1 MYLKSLELQGF
12 KSFPEK
18 IKLDFNKGITAVV
31 GPNGSGKSNIADAV
45 RWVLGEKSAKSLRG
59 NKMEDIIFNGT
70 ENRKPLS
77 FAEVSMIMDNSDKK
91 LNLDYPEVTVTR
103 RVYRSGES
111 DYLLNGTKCRAKDIL
126 ELFMDTGVGKEG
138 YSIIGQGRIDEILSN
153 KSEDRRMLFEEA
165 AGIVKY
171 RTRSFEAS
179 NKLAKEREN
188 LVRVNDIIAT
198 LESQVGPLEV
208 QAEKAKKF
216 ISLSNKLK
224 TVEVNRFVI
233 EADRFENDIKE
244 VEKTISQLGN
254 DVLREHRQEEVL
266 QKKRTSLK
274 SDLSNVDLQYEENSN
289 SIGEK
294 RSQVE
299 QKENDIKMCESEI
312 QHFNENIERLNKNI
326 DQNKKAIE
334 DKKNE
339 SDALDAKIIAKTLEI
354 ERKNKAYEDKK
365 SAYTDLETKVTES
378 EEMFNRFNS
387 DIRDKMNRS
396 ADISSEISKINARL
410 SQLKERKS
418 TVTEDISVLQGQ
430 LKEKE
435 IALAVEEQKISR
447 IDNEIEKISNN
458 IKNDNVTVTELSGKI
473 NDTKKKQLDMT
484 KSIQDK
490 QSRLRILSELE
501 NSYEGY
507 YGGVKA
513 VLSQRDRKVSGF
525 EGICGAVGE
534 LITLD
539 KKYETAIEI
548 ALGGAVQNIVAKN
561 ENDVKKA
568 ISYLKTNNK
577 GRATFLPMTAIKPK
591 TMNNKEDI
599 FKNTGVIG
607 IAKELISYDAQ
618 YENIMSSLL
627 ERVIIV
633 DTIDNGIALSKKTN
647 YSYKI
652 VTLDGELFNVGGSMT
667 GGSISKRSTGIFSRG
682 REIGELREN
691 LKVLVSEYNELN
703 SELDSMNNLIEESN
717 KNLKS
722 SNEMLQSLHINR
734 TRSVAELTKS
744 KEYVDDY
751 KTRIECSGS
760 EFEKLELTISEDE
773 KQIKQYENDLAAI
786 TAEINS
792 VNEKIQEYQSK
803 IQENRD
809 IRESSI
815 REINDLKL
823 EINQINNEIYNFNYN
838 KKRIET
844 EVMELNTGTENF
856 KSEISEYESQI
867 DDKEKNKQSIFENA
881 EQLKEEYTKFIKM
894 QEELINYKNEVNK
907 ELDELE
913 KSIQR
918 QTETKNAIEKQLSRF
933 EVRKEQLENERKN
946 LYNNMWEEYEITY
959 VVAKNYEK
967 LDMSSEDLVKEERN
981 LKNQMKAL
989 GNVNMNAVE
998 EYAEISEKYQF
1009 LIKNRDDIKQSE
1021 EKLIGIIEQLNVLME
1036 EQFREQFKVI
1046 SDNFAETFKEMFGGG
1061 EASLKLSND
1070 QDILNCGIDIIVQ
1083 PPGKTLQNM
1092 MLLSGGEK
1100 ALTAISLLFAILKM
1114 KPSPFC
1120 ILDEIEAAL
1129 DDANVNRYADYLK
1142 NLVDDTQFIVIT
1154 HRKGTMEAA
1163 DILYGVTMQEKG
1175 VSKLV
1180 SVKFDEDYNLDKEA

>member
-45 RWVLGEKSAKSLRG
+45 RWVLGEKSTKSLRG

-339 SDALDAKIIAKTLEI
+339 SDALDAKIVAKTLEI

-410 SQLKERKS
+410 LQLKERKS

-591 TMNNKEDI
+591 TMNNKGDI

-734 TRSVAELTKS
+734 TRSVAEVTKS

-760 EFEKLELTISEDE
+760 ESEKLELTISEDE

-844 EVMELNTGTENF
+844 EVMELNTGIENF

-1142 NLVDDTQFIVIT
+1142 NFVDDTQFIVIT

>member
-458 IKNDNVTVTELSGKI
+458 IKNDNVTVTEFSGKI

-1142 NLVDDTQFIVIT
+1142 NFVDDTQFIVIT

>member
-254 DVLREHRQEEVL
+254 DVLREHRQEDVL

-339 SDALDAKIIAKTLEI
+339 SDALDAKIVAKTLEI

-378 EEMFNRFNS
+378 EELFNRFNS

-410 SQLKERKS
+410 SQLKERKN

-591 TMNNKEDI
+591 TMNNKGDI

-734 TRSVAELTKS
+734 TRSVAEVTKS

-760 EFEKLELTISEDE
+760 ESEKLELTISEDE

-844 EVMELNTGTENF
+844 EVMELNTGIENF

-867 DDKEKNKQSIFENA
+867 DDKEKN
-881 EQLKEEYTKFIKM
+881 
-894 QEELINYKNEVNK
+894 
-907 ELDELE
+907 
-913 KSIQR
+913 
-918 QTETKNAIEKQLSRF
+918 
-933 EVRKEQLENERKN
+933 
-946 LYNNMWEEYEITY
+946 
-959 VVAKNYEK
+959 
-967 LDMSSEDLVKEERN
+967 
-981 LKNQMKAL
+981 
-989 GNVNMNAVE
+989 
-998 EYAEISEKYQF
+998 
-1009 LIKNRDDIKQSE
+1009 
-1021 EKLIGIIEQLNVLME
+1021 
-1036 EQFREQFKVI
+1036 
-1046 SDNFAETFKEMFGGG
+1046 
-1061 EASLKLSND
+1061 
-1070 QDILNCGIDIIVQ
+1070 
-1083 PPGKTLQNM
+1083 LQ
-1092 MLLSGGEK
+1092 
-1100 ALTAISLLFAILKM
+1100 
-1114 KPSPFC
+1114 
-1120 ILDEIEAAL
+1120 
-1129 DDANVNRYADYLK
+1129 
-1142 NLVDDTQFIVIT
+1142 
-1154 HRKGTMEAA
+1154 
-1163 DILYGVTMQEKG
+1163 
-1175 VSKLV
+1175 
-1180 SVKFDEDYNLDKEA
+1180 

>member
-77 FAEVSMIMDNSDKK
+77 FAEVSVIMDNSDKK

-339 SDALDAKIIAKTLEI
+339 SDALDAKIVAKTLEI

-410 SQLKERKS
+410 LQLKERKS

-591 TMNNKEDI
+591 TMNNKGDI

-734 TRSVAELTKS
+734 TRSVAEVTKS

-760 EFEKLELTISEDE
+760 ESEKLELTISEDE

-844 EVMELNTGTENF
+844 EVMELNTGIENF

-1142 NLVDDTQFIVIT
+1142 NFVDDTQFIVIT

>member
-918 QTETKNAIEKQLSRF
+918 QTETKNSIEKQLSRF

-1142 NLVDDTQFIVIT
+1142 NFVDDTQFIVIT

>member
-1 MYLKSLELQGF
+1 MYLKSLEPQGF

-410 SQLKERKS
+410 SQLKERKN

-1142 NLVDDTQFIVIT
+1142 NFVDDTQFIVIT

>member
-111 DYLLNGTKCRAKDIL
+111 DYFLNGTKCRAKDIL

-198 LESQVGPLEV
+198 LETQVGPLEV

-244 VEKTISQLGN
+244 VEKSISQLGN
-254 DVLREHRQEEVL
+254 DVLRERRQEEVL

-274 SDLSNVDLQYEENSN
+274 DDLSNVDLQYEENSN

-312 QHFNENIERLNKNI
+312 QHFNENIERLNKSI

-334 DKKNE
+334 DKNNE
-339 SDALDAKIIAKTLEI
+339 SDALDAKIVAKTLEA
-354 ERKNKAYEDKK
+354 ERKKKSYEEKK

-378 EEMFNRFNS
+378 EELFNRFNS

-396 ADISSEISKINARL
+396 ADISSEISKINAKL
-410 SQLKERKS
+410 SQLKDRKN
-418 TVTEDISVLQGQ
+418 TVSEDISVLNGQ

-435 IALAVEEQKISR
+435 IALAVEEQKITR

-458 IKNDNVTVTELSGKI
+458 IKNDNVTLSELSGKI
-473 NDTKKKQLDMT
+473 NETKKKQLDMT

-513 VLSQRDRKVSGF
+513 VLSQRDKKISGF

-591 TMNNKEDI
+591 TINNKTDI
-599 FKNTGVIG
+599 LKNIGVIG
-607 IAKELISYDAQ
+607 IAKELISYDMQ

-647 YSYKI
+647 YSYKV

-703 SELDSMNNLIEESN
+703 SELDSMNNSITESN
-717 KNLKS
+717 DNLKK

-734 TRSVAELTKS
+734 ARSVAEVTKS

-751 KTRIECSGS
+751 KKRIEYSDIES
-760 EFEKLELTISEDE
+760 EKLESTILEDE
-773 KQIKQYENDLAAI
+773 KQVKQYENDLEAI
-786 TAEINS
+786 TDEINS

-823 EINQINNEIYNFNYN
+823 DINQINNEIYNFNYN

-844 EVMELNTGTENF
+844 EVMELNTGIENF
-856 KSEISEYESQI
+856 KSEILDYENQI
-867 DDKEKNKQSIFENA
+867 ANKEKNKQSIFENT
-881 EQLKEEYTKFIKM
+881 EQLKEEYSKFIKM

-907 ELDELE
+907 NLDELE

-933 EVRKEQLENERKN
+933 EIKKEQLENERKN

-959 VVAKNYEK
+959 VVAKNYER
-967 LDMSSEDLVKEERN
+967 LNMSSEDLVKEERN

-998 EYAEISEKYQF
+998 EYAEVSEKYQF

-1142 NLVDDTQFIVIT
+1142 NFVDDTQFIVIT
-1154 HRKGTMEAA
+1154 HRKCTMEAA

-1175 VSKLV
+1175 ISKLV
-1180 SVKFDEDYNLDKEA
+1180 SVKFDENYNLDKEA

>member
-244 VEKTISQLGN
+244 VEKTISQLGS

-339 SDALDAKIIAKTLEI
+339 SDALDAKIITKTLEI

-591 TMNNKEDI
+591 TMNNKGDI

-1142 NLVDDTQFIVIT
+1142 NFVDDTQFIVIT

>member
-339 SDALDAKIIAKTLEI
+339 SDALDAKIVAKTLEI

-410 SQLKERKS
+410 LQLKERKS

-490 QSRLRILSELE
+490 QSRL
-501 NSYEGY
+501 
-507 YGGVKA
+507 
-513 VLSQRDRKVSGF
+513 
-525 EGICGAVGE
+525 
-534 LITLD
+534 
-539 KKYETAIEI
+539 
-548 ALGGAVQNIVAKN
+548 
-561 ENDVKKA
+561 
-568 ISYLKTNNK
+568 
-577 GRATFLPMTAIKPK
+577 
-591 TMNNKEDI
+591 
-599 FKNTGVIG
+599 
-607 IAKELISYDAQ
+607 
-618 YENIMSSLL
+618 
-627 ERVIIV
+627 
-633 DTIDNGIALSKKTN
+633 
-647 YSYKI
+647 
-652 VTLDGELFNVGGSMT
+652 
-667 GGSISKRSTGIFSRG
+667 
-682 REIGELREN
+682 
-691 LKVLVSEYNELN
+691 
-703 SELDSMNNLIEESN
+703 
-717 KNLKS
+717 
-722 SNEMLQSLHINR
+722 
-734 TRSVAELTKS
+734 
-744 KEYVDDY
+744 
-751 KTRIECSGS
+751 
-760 EFEKLELTISEDE
+760 
-773 KQIKQYENDLAAI
+773 
-786 TAEINS
+786 
-792 VNEKIQEYQSK
+792 
-803 IQENRD
+803 
-809 IRESSI
+809 
-815 REINDLKL
+815 
-823 EINQINNEIYNFNYN
+823 
-838 KKRIET
+838 
-844 EVMELNTGTENF
+844 
-856 KSEISEYESQI
+856 
-867 DDKEKNKQSIFENA
+867 
-881 EQLKEEYTKFIKM
+881 
-894 QEELINYKNEVNK
+894 
-907 ELDELE
+907 
-913 KSIQR
+913 
-918 QTETKNAIEKQLSRF
+918 
-933 EVRKEQLENERKN
+933 
-946 LYNNMWEEYEITY
+946 
-959 VVAKNYEK
+959 
-967 LDMSSEDLVKEERN
+967 
-981 LKNQMKAL
+981 
-989 GNVNMNAVE
+989 
-998 EYAEISEKYQF
+998 
-1009 LIKNRDDIKQSE
+1009 
-1021 EKLIGIIEQLNVLME
+1021 
-1036 EQFREQFKVI
+1036 
-1046 SDNFAETFKEMFGGG
+1046 
-1061 EASLKLSND
+1061 
-1070 QDILNCGIDIIVQ
+1070 
-1083 PPGKTLQNM
+1083 
-1092 MLLSGGEK
+1092 
-1100 ALTAISLLFAILKM
+1100 
-1114 KPSPFC
+1114 
-1120 ILDEIEAAL
+1120 
-1129 DDANVNRYADYLK
+1129 
-1142 NLVDDTQFIVIT
+1142 
-1154 HRKGTMEAA
+1154 
-1163 DILYGVTMQEKG
+1163 
-1175 VSKLV
+1175 
-1180 SVKFDEDYNLDKEA
+1180 

>member
-339 SDALDAKIIAKTLEI
+339 SDALDAKIVAKTLEI

-410 SQLKERKS
+410 LQLKERKS

-591 TMNNKEDI
+591 TMNNKGDI

-618 YENIMSSLL
+618 YENIMASLL

-734 TRSVAELTKS
+734 TRSVAEVTKS

-760 EFEKLELTISEDE
+760 ESEKLELTISEDE

-844 EVMELNTGTENF
+844 EVMELNTGIENF

-1142 NLVDDTQFIVIT
+1142 NFVDDTQFIVIT

>member
-339 SDALDAKIIAKTLEI
+339 SDALDAKIVAKTLEI

-410 SQLKERKS
+410 LQLKERKS

-577 GRATFLPMTAIKPK
+577 GRATFLPMTDIKPK
-591 TMNNKEDI
+591 TMNNKGDI

-734 TRSVAELTKS
+734 TRSVAEVTKS

-760 EFEKLELTISEDE
+760 ESEKLELTISEDE

-844 EVMELNTGTENF
+844 EVMELNTGIENF

-1021 EKLIGIIEQLNVLME
+1021 EKLIGIIEQLDVLME

-1142 NLVDDTQFIVIT
+1142 NFVDDTQFIVIT

-1180 SVKFDEDYNLDKEA
+1180 SVKFDENYNLDKEA

>member
-339 SDALDAKIIAKTLEI
+339 SDALDAKIVAKTLEI

-410 SQLKERKS
+410 LQLKERKS

-591 TMNNKEDI
+591 TMNNKGDI

-734 TRSVAELTKS
+734 TRSVAEVTKS

-760 EFEKLELTISEDE
+760 ESEKLELTISEDE

-844 EVMELNTGTENF
+844 EVMELNTGIENF

-894 QEELINYKNEVNK
+894 QEE
-907 ELDELE
+907 
-913 KSIQR
+913 QR

-1142 NLVDDTQFIVIT
+1142 NFVDDTQFIVIT

>member
-387 DIRDKMNRS
+387 DIRDKMNRF

-1142 NLVDDTQFIVIT
+1142 NFVDDTQFIVIT

>member
-577 GRATFLPMTAIKPK
+577 GRTTFLPMTAIKPK

-1142 NLVDDTQFIVIT
+1142 NFVDDTQFIVIT

>member
-198 LESQVGPLEV
+198 LETQVGPLEV

-233 EADRFENDIKE
+233 EADRFEKEIKE
-244 VEKTISQLGN
+244 VENTVAQLGN
-254 DVLREHRQEEVL
+254 DVLRERRQEEVL
-266 QKKRTSLK
+266 QKKKVSLK
-274 SDLSNVDLQYEENSN
+274 EDLSNVDLQYDENSN

-312 QHFNENIERLNKNI
+312 QHFNENIERLNKSI
-326 DQNKKAIE
+326 DQNKKVVE
-334 DKKNE
+334 DKNNE
-339 SDALDAKIIAKTLEI
+339 SDALDAKIVAKTLEV
-354 ERKNKAYEDKK
+354 ERKKKNYEEKK

-378 EEMFNRFNS
+378 EELFNRFNS

-410 SQLKERKS
+410 SQLKDRKN
-418 TVTEDISVLQGQ
+418 TVSEDISVLQGR

-435 IALAVEEQKISR
+435 TALAVEEQKISR
-447 IDNEIEKISNN
+447 IDNEIAKISNN

-473 NDTKKKQLDMT
+473 NETKKKQLDMT

-591 TMNNKEDI
+591 TMNNKADI
-599 FKNTGVIG
+599 LKNTGVIG
-607 IAKELISYDAQ
+607 IAKELITYDLQ

-647 YSYKI
+647 YSYKV

-682 REIGELREN
+682 REISELREN

-703 SELDSMNNLIEESN
+703 SELDSMNNRIDESN
-717 KNLKS
+717 DNLKK

-734 TRSVAELTKS
+734 TRSVAEVTKS
-744 KEYVDDY
+744 KEYVEDY
-751 KTRIECSGS
+751 RKRIEYSGTES
-760 EFEKLELTISEDE
+760 EKLELTISEDE
-773 KQIKQYENDLAAI
+773 KQISQYQEDLKAI
-786 TAEINS
+786 KVEIDN

-823 EINQINNEIYNFNYN
+823 EINQINNEIYNFKYN

-844 EVMELNTGTENF
+844 EVMELNTGIENF
-856 KSEISEYESQI
+856 KSEILDYENQI
-867 DDKEKNKQSIFENA
+867 ADKEKSKQLIFENTK
-881 EQLKEEYTKFIKM
+881 QLKEEYSKFIKM
-894 QEELINYKNEVNK
+894 QEELINYKNEVNR
-907 ELDELE
+907 EIDELE

-933 EVRKEQLENERKN
+933 EIRKEQLENERKN

-998 EYAEISEKYQF
+998 EYAEVSEKYQF

-1142 NLVDDTQFIVIT
+1142 NFIDDTQFIVIT

-1180 SVKFDEDYNLDKEA
+1180 SVKFDENYNLDKEA

>member
-254 DVLREHRQEEVL
+254 DVLREHRQEDVL

-339 SDALDAKIIAKTLEI
+339 SDALDAKIVAKTLEI

-378 EEMFNRFNS
+378 EELFNRFNS

-410 SQLKERKS
+410 SQLKERKN

-591 TMNNKEDI
+591 TMNNKGDI

-734 TRSVAELTKS
+734 TRSVAEVTKS

-760 EFEKLELTISEDE
+760 ESEKLELTISEDE

-844 EVMELNTGTENF
+844 EVMELNTGIENF

-1100 ALTAISLLFAILKM
+1100 ALTAISLLFAILK
-1114 KPSPFC
+1114 PSPFC

-1142 NLVDDTQFIVIT
+1142 NFVDDTQFIVIT

>member
-31 GPNGSGKSNIADAV
+31 GPNGSGKSNIADAL

-198 LESQVGPLEV
+198 LETQVEPLRE
-208 QAEKAKKF
+208 QAEKAKTF
-216 ISLSNKLK
+216 ISLSNRLK
-224 TVEVNRFVI
+224 TVEVNRFVL
-233 EADRFENDIKE
+233 EADKYENDIKE
-244 VEKTISQLGN
+244 VGNSISQLDN
-254 DVLREHRQEEVL
+254 DILKEKKQEEVL
-266 QKKRTSLK
+266 QQKKYSLK
-274 SDLSNVDLQYEENSN
+274 KDLSDVELQYDENTDF
-289 SIGEK
+289 IGER
-294 RSQVE
+294 RSEVE
-299 QKENDIKMCESEI
+299 QKENDVKMCDSEI
-312 QHFNENIERLNKNI
+312 QHFNENIDRLNKSIN
-326 DQNKKAIE
+326 QNNQSIE
-334 DKKNE
+334 NKNNE
-339 SDALDAKIIAKTLEI
+339 FEALDAKIVAKTLEI
-354 ERKNKAYEDKK
+354 ERKKQSYEDKK
-365 SAYTDLETKVTES
+365 NAYTDLESKVAES
-378 EEMFNRFNS
+378 EELFNKFNS
-387 DIRDKMNRS
+387 DIRSKMNKS
-396 ADISSEISKINARL
+396 ADISNEISKINSRL
-410 SQLKERKS
+410 SQIKSRKN
-418 TVTEDISVLQGQ
+418 TVSEDISVLQGQ

-435 IALAVEEQKISR
+435 TVLAVEEQKLTR
-447 IDNEIEKISNN
+447 IDNEIEKIKNN
-458 IKNDNVTVTELSGKI
+458 IEKDKHTVTQLNKEI
-473 NDTKKKQLDMT
+473 DENKKTQLEMT

-513 VLSQRDRKVSGF
+513 VLSQRDRKISGF

-539 KKYETAIEI
+539 KKYEVAIEI
-548 ALGGAVQNIVAKN
+548 ALGGAVQNIVARN
-561 ENDVKKA
+561 DSDVKKA
-568 ISYLKTNNK
+568 IAYLKSNNK

-591 TMNNKEDI
+591 TMSDRDKILSNV
-599 FKNTGVIG
+599 GVIG
-607 IAKELISYDAQ
+607 IAKEIISYDTK

-633 DTIDNGIALSKKTN
+633 DNIDNGIALSKKTN

-682 REIGELREN
+682 REISELRDSLKTLVTEYNKLNSRLEAMNNSIDTSNNN
-691 LKVLVSEYNELN
+691 LKNAGEQ
-703 SELDSMNNLIEESN
+703 
-717 KNLKS
+717 
-722 SNEMLQSLHINR
+722 LQSLHINR
-734 TRSVAELTKS
+734 TRSVAEITKTR
-744 KEYVDDY
+744 EYVEDY
-751 KTRIECSGS
+751 KSRITNSNTESQ
-760 EFEKLELTISEDE
+760 KLELTISEDE
-773 KQIKQYENDLAAI
+773 AKIRQYEENLNLVKS
-786 TAEINS
+786 EISS

-809 IRESSI
+809 IKENSI
-815 REINDLKL
+815 KEINDLKL
-823 EINQINNEIYNFNYN
+823 DINQMNNEIYNFNYT

-844 EVMELNTGTENF
+844 EIMQLKTSITNF
-856 KSEISEYESQI
+856 KSEILHYEKQIADKSE
-867 DDKEKNKQSIFENA
+867 DKNIIIENIS
-881 EQLKEEYTKFIKM
+881 QLKEEYNLFIKK
-894 QEELINYKNEVNK
+894 QEEIIEYKNEVNRK
-907 ELDELE
+907 INELDGV
-913 KSIQR
+913 IQR
-918 QTETKNAIEKQLSRF
+918 QTETKNALEKQLSRF
-933 EVRKEQLENERKN
+933 EVKKEQLETERKN

-967 LDMSSEDLVKEERN
+967 LNMNADNLFKEEKN
-981 LKNQMKAL
+981 LKNQMKSL

-998 EYAEISEKYQF
+998 EYTAVSQRYEF
-1009 LIKNRDDIKQSE
+1009 LIKNRDDIKLSE
-1021 EKLIGIIEQLNVLME
+1021 EKLIGIIDQLNVLME

-1046 SDNFAETFKEMFGGG
+1046 SDNFAITFKEMFGGG

-1070 QDILNCGIDIIVQ
+1070 HDILNCGIDIIVQ
-1083 PPGKTLQNM
+1083 PPGKSLQNM

-1129 DDANVNRYADYLK
+1129 DDANVNRYAEYLK
-1142 NLVDDTQFIVIT
+1142 NFVDDTQFIVIT

-1180 SVKFDEDYNLDKEA
+1180 SVKFDENYNLDKEA

>member
-844 EVMELNTGTENF
+844 EVMELNTETENF

-1142 NLVDDTQFIVIT
+1142 NFVDDTQFIVIT

>member
-339 SDALDAKIIAKTLEI
+339 SDALDAKIVAKTLEI

-410 SQLKERKS
+410 LQLKERKS

-568 ISYLKTNNK
+568 ISYLKINNK

-591 TMNNKEDI
+591 TMNNKGDI

-734 TRSVAELTKS
+734 TRSVAEVTKS

-760 EFEKLELTISEDE
+760 ESEKLELTISEDE

-844 EVMELNTGTENF
+844 EVMELNTGIENF

-1142 NLVDDTQFIVIT
+1142 NFVDDTQFIVIT

>member
-312 QHFNENIERLNKNI
+312 QHFNENIERLNNNI

-339 SDALDAKIIAKTLEI
+339 SDALDAKIVAKTLEI

-410 SQLKERKS
+410 LQLKERKS

-591 TMNNKEDI
+591 TMNNKGDI

-734 TRSVAELTKS
+734 TRSVAEVTKS

-760 EFEKLELTISEDE
+760 ESEKLELTISEDE

-844 EVMELNTGTENF
+844 EVMELNTGIENF

-1142 NLVDDTQFIVIT
+1142 NFVDDTQFIVIT

>member
-244 VEKTISQLGN
+244 VEKTISQLGS

-591 TMNNKEDI
+591 TMNNKGDI

-998 EYAEISEKYQF
+998 EYAETSEKYQF

-1142 NLVDDTQFIVIT
+1142 NFVDDTQFIVIT

>member
-339 SDALDAKIIAKTLEI
+339 SDALDAKIVAKTLEI

-410 SQLKERKS
+410 LQLKERKS

-591 TMNNKEDI
+591 TMNNKGDI

-734 TRSVAELTKS
+734 TRSVAEVTKS

-760 EFEKLELTISEDE
+760 ESEKLELTISEDE

-844 EVMELNTGTENF
+844 EVMELNTGIENF

-894 QEELINYKNEVNK
+894 LEELINYKNEVNK

-1142 NLVDDTQFIVIT
+1142 NFVDDTQFIVIT

>member
-18 IKLDFNKGITAVV
+18 IKLDFDKGITAVV

-339 SDALDAKIIAKTLEI
+339 SDALDAKIVAKTLEI

-410 SQLKERKS
+410 LQLKERKS

-591 TMNNKEDI
+591 TMNNKGDI

-734 TRSVAELTKS
+734 TRSVAEVTKS

-760 EFEKLELTISEDE
+760 ESEKLELTISEDE

-844 EVMELNTGTENF
+844 EVMELNTGIENF

-1142 NLVDDTQFIVIT
+1142 NFVDDTQFIVIT

>member
-339 SDALDAKIIAKTLEI
+339 SDALDAKIVAKTLEI

-378 EEMFNRFNS
+378 EELFNRFNS

-410 SQLKERKS
+410 SQLKERKN

-867 DDKEKNKQSIFENA
+867 DDKVKNKQSIFENA

-1142 NLVDDTQFIVIT
+1142 NFVDDTQFIVIT

>member
-244 VEKTISQLGN
+244 VEKTISQLGS

-591 TMNNKEDI
+591 TMNNKGDI

-815 REINDLKL
+815 GEINDLKL

-1142 NLVDDTQFIVIT
+1142 NFVDDTQFIVIT

>member
-525 EGICGAVGE
+525 EGICGVVGE

-1142 NLVDDTQFIVIT
+1142 NFVDDTQFIVIT

>member
-339 SDALDAKIIAKTLEI
+339 SDALDAKIVAKTLEI

-410 SQLKERKS
+410 LQLKERKS

-591 TMNNKEDI
+591 TMNNKGDI

-734 TRSVAELTKS
+734 TRSVAEVTKS

-760 EFEKLELTISEDE
+760 ESEKLELTISEDE

-844 EVMELNTGTENF
+844 EVMELNTGIENF

-1142 NLVDDTQFIVIT
+1142 NFVDDTQFIVIT

-1180 SVKFDEDYNLDKEA
+1180 SVKLDEDYNLDKEA

>member
-254 DVLREHRQEEVL
+254 DVLREHRQEDVL

-339 SDALDAKIIAKTLEI
+339 SDALDAKIVAKTLEI

-378 EEMFNRFNS
+378 EELFNRFNS

-1142 NLVDDTQFIVIT
+1142 NFVDDTQFIVIT

>member
-244 VEKTISQLGN
+244 VEKTISQLGS

-577 GRATFLPMTAIKPK
+577 GRATFLPMTAIKHK
-591 TMNNKEDI
+591 TMNNKGDI

-1142 NLVDDTQFIVIT
+1142 NFVDDTQFIVIT

>member
-1 MYLKSLELQGF
+1 
-12 KSFPEK
+12 
-18 IKLDFNKGITAVV
+18 
-31 GPNGSGKSNIADAV
+31 
-45 RWVLGEKSAKSLRG
+45 
-59 NKMEDIIFNGT
+59 MEDIIFNGT

-244 VEKTISQLGN
+244 VEKTISQLGS

-591 TMNNKEDI
+591 TMNNKGDI

-1142 NLVDDTQFIVIT
+1142 NFVDDTQFIVIT